1 MPSHRAQEFAAHNI
15 SLQENLLGNNTC
27 TLSIKW
33 SRGEVLNVD
42 PLARNGQ
49 SSGVAG
55 YYNMPSHPLLLRLR
69 VPFGIDVM
77 RS

>member
-1 MPSHRAQEFAAHNI
+1 MPSHAQEFAAHNI
-15 SLQENLLGNNTC
+15 SLQENLLGNN

-49 SSGVAG
+49 SSGVG
-55 YYNMPSHPLLLRLR
+55 WLLPYLMPSHLLLLRLQ
-69 VPFGIDVM
+69 VPLGFDVM